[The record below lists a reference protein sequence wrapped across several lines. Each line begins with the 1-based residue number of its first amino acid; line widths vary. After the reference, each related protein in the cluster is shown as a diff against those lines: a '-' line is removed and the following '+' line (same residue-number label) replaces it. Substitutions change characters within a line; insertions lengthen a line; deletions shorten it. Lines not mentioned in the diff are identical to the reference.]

1 MVADAGGP
9 VLLGCATLASVRR
22 RRCAVGPREAP
33 ARLAAVTTVLDSGT
47 ALVDQWVAEEL
58 GNSSYLV
65 IDRERAEAV
74 VIDPLSDVDRYVDAA
89 NAHGW
94 RLTATLDTHVHN
106 DFLSGGP
113 NLRAVAGS
121 VFAVPDSSGILG
133 ADLLLNHGDE
143 VALGSLR
150 LRAIHSPGHTPEHL
164 SYLLLRADGSELALF
179 SGGALMVGTM
189 ARPDLLGPS
198 WTFAL
203 SRMGRETLQHRLLT
217 LPDELSVLPTH
228 GGGSFC
234 GSASSDVRVT
244 TIGTERRD
252 NPLATAP
259 DLAHFLALHAKQ
271 GRYPAYYAHMA
282 PLNRAAEPDA
292 STITTSQLTP
302 AAFDD
307 AVTHGA
313 VAVDCRPTEEFD
325 AGHVPGSLSVPC
337 DGPFSAWVGW
347 VVDIDLPVVLIA
359 DSATAAEDA
368 TRQLARIGFRRPR
381 GWLDARDWVADGR
394 PTRSVSRCTMG
405 DLAERIL
412 DGEHLTVI
420 DVRQDNE
427 WAAGHI
433 PGAVH
438 ALAPD
443 LPALVATIDRE
454 APVAV
459 HCATGYRAALGVSM
473 LLRDGVDDVWHVS
486 DGVDAWEGLGHPL
499 VTTA

>member
-1 MVADAGGP
+1 
-9 VLLGCATLASVRR
+9 
-22 RRCAVGPREAP
+22 
-33 ARLAAVTTVLDSGT
+33 VLDSGS
-47 ALVDQWVAEEL
+47 ALVEQWVAGEL
-58 GNSSYLV
+58 GNSSYV
-65 IDRERAEAV
+65 VVDRDRAEAV
-74 VIDPLSDVDRYVDAA
+74 VIDPLCDVDRYLDAA
-89 NAHGW
+89 TAQGW

-113 NLRAVAGS
+113 NLRAAAGT
-121 VFAVPDSSGILG
+121 VFAVPGSSGIVG
-133 ADLLLNHGDE
+133 ADRLLNDGEE
-143 VALGSLR
+143 VAVGSMR

-164 SYLLLRADGSELALF
+164 SYLLVGADGAELALF

-203 SRMGRETLQHRLLT
+203 SRMGRETMRHRLLT
-217 LPDELSVLPTH
+217 LPDELTVLPTH

-244 TIGTERRD
+244 TIGAERRQ

-271 GRYPAYYAHMA
+271 GRYPAYYARMA
-282 PLNRAAEPDA
+282 PLNRAAEADA
-292 STITTSQLTP
+292 SAIASAQLTP
-302 AAFDD
+302 EEFDD
-307 AVTHGA
+307 AVSHGA
-313 VAVDCRPTEEFD
+313 VAVDCRPQEAFD
-325 AGHVPGSLSVPC
+325 LGHVPGSLSVPC

-347 VVDIDLPVVLIA
+347 VVDIDAPVVLVA
-359 DSATAAEDA
+359 DSATAADDA

-381 GWLDARDWVADGR
+381 GWLDVRAWKEDGR
-394 PTRSVSRCTMG
+394 QTRAVSRCTMG

-412 DGEHLTVI
+412 DGDHLTVI

-443 LPALVATIDRE
+443 LPALVAALDRE

-486 DGVDAWEGLGHPL
+486 DGVDAWEALGHPL
-499 VTTA
+499 VTSA

>member
-1 MVADAGGP
+1 M
-9 VLLGCATLASVRR
+9 
-22 RRCAVGPREAP
+22 
-33 ARLAAVTTVLDSGT
+33 TTVLDSGA
-47 ALVDQWVAEEL
+47 ALVEQWVAAEL

-65 IDRERAEAV
+65 VDRERGDAV
-74 VIDPLSDVDRYVDAA
+74 VIDPLCDVDRYIDHARA
-89 NAHGW
+89 SGW
-94 RLTATLDTHVHN
+94 RLSASLDTHVHN
-106 DFLSGGP
+106 DFVSGGP
-113 NLRAVAGS
+113 NLRASANT
-121 VFAVPDSSGILG
+121 VFTVPDNSGIVG
-133 ADLLLNHGDE
+133 ADLLLNGGDE
-143 VALGSLR
+143 VEVGAMR

-164 SYLLLRADGSELALF
+164 SYLLVDAGGRELALF

-203 SRMGRETLQHRLLT
+203 SRMGRDTLRHRLLT
-217 LPDELSVLPTH
+217 LPGELQVLPTH

-244 TIGTERRD
+244 TIGAQRRD

-271 GRYPAYYAHMA
+271 GRYPAYYTRMA
-282 PLNRAAEPDA
+282 PLNRSAEADVTPVEVP
-292 STITTSQLTP
+292 QLTP
-302 AAFDD
+302 AGFDE
-307 AVTHGA
+307 AVAHGA
-313 VAVDCRPTEEFD
+313 VAVDCRAQEAFD
-325 AGHVPGSLSVPC
+325 EAHVPGSLSVPC

-347 VVDIDLPVVLIA
+347 VIDIDVPVVLIA
-359 DSATAAEDA
+359 ESSTAAEDA
-368 TRQLARIGFRRPR
+368 TRQLARIGFRRTR
-381 GWLDARDWVADGR
+381 GWLDARDWVGDGR
-394 PTRSVSRCTMG
+394 HTRRVTRCTMA

-412 DGEHLTVI
+412 DGDHLTVI

-427 WAAGHI
+427 WAAGHL

-443 LPALVATIDRE
+443 LPALVAELDRA

-486 DGVDAWEGLGHPL
+486 DGVEAWTELGHPL
-499 VTTA
+499 VTSA

>member
-1 MVADAGGP
+1 VRPPIVLDAG
-9 VLLGCATLASVRR
+9 S
-22 RRCAVGPREAP
+22 
-33 ARLAAVTTVLDSGT
+33 
-47 ALVDQWVAEEL
+47 ALVEQWVAEEL

-65 IDRERAEAV
+65 VDRDRADAV
-74 VIDPLSDVDRYVDAA
+74 VIDPLCDVDRYVDAA
-89 NAHGW
+89 ARQGL
-94 RLTATLDTHVHN
+94 RLSATLDTHVHN

-113 NLRAVAGS
+113 NLRAAARTL
-121 VFAVPDSSGILG
+121 FAVPDNSGILG
-133 ADLLLNHGDE
+133 ADLQLNHGDE
-143 VALGSLR
+143 VAVGSLR

-164 SYLLLRADGSELALF
+164 SYLLVGADGEELALF

-198 WTFAL
+198 WTYEL

-217 LPDELSVLPTH
+217 LPDELRVLPTH

-234 GSASSDVRVT
+234 GSAVSDVRTT
-244 TIGTERRD
+244 TIGAERRD

-259 DLAHFLALHAKQ
+259 DLAHFLAIHAKQ
-271 GRYPAYYAHMA
+271 GRYPAYYARMA

-292 STITTSQLTP
+292 ATTATAQLTP
-302 AAFDD
+302 AEFDD

-313 VAVDCRPTEEFD
+313 TAVDCRPQEAFD

-347 VVDIDLPVVLIA
+347 VVDIDQPVVLIA
-359 DSATAAEDA
+359 ESAGAAEDA
-368 TRQLARIGFRRPR
+368 TRQLTRIGFRGAR
-381 GWLDARDWVADGR
+381 GWLDARDWVEDGR
-394 PTRSVSRCTMG
+394 HSRSVGRCSMG

-427 WAAGHI
+427 WAAGHL

-443 LPALVATIDRE
+443 LPALVATLDRE

-486 DGVDAWEGLGHPL
+486 DGVDAWEALGHPL
-499 VTTA
+499 VTSA

>member
-1 MVADAGGP
+1 MVDAGS
-9 VLLGCATLASVRR
+9 T
-22 RRCAVGPREAP
+22 
-33 ARLAAVTTVLDSGT
+33 
-47 ALVDQWVAEEL
+47 LVDQWVATEL

-65 IDRERAEAV
+65 VDRDAAEAV
-74 VIDPLSDVDRYVDAA
+74 VIDPLRDVDRYLDAA
-89 NAHGW
+89 AEHGW
-94 RLTATLDTHVHN
+94 RLAATLDTHVHN

-113 NLRAVAGS
+113 NLRAATGS
-121 VFAVPDSSGILG
+121 VFAVPEHSGIAGPDRSLSG
-133 ADLLLNHGDE
+133 GDE
-143 VALGSLR
+143 IAVGSLR

-164 SYLLLRADGSELALF
+164 SYLLLDGYGTALALF

-203 SRMGRETLQHRLLT
+203 SRMGRETLRQRLLT
-217 LPDELSVLPTH
+217 LPDELCVLPTH

-244 TIGTERRD
+244 TIGAERRD

-259 DLAHFLALHAKQ
+259 DLAHFLAIHAKQ
-271 GRYPAYYAHMA
+271 GRYPAYYARMA
-282 PLNRAAEPDA
+282 PLNRAAQPGGSE
-292 STITTSQLTP
+292 TTAPQLDP
-302 AAFDD
+302 AAF
-307 AVTHGA
+307 AAA
-313 VAVDCRPTEEFD
+313 VADGATPVDCRASNDFD
-325 AGHVPGSLSVPC
+325 SGHVPGCLCVPV

-347 VVDIDLPVVLIA
+347 VVDIDARVVLVA
-359 DSATAAEDA
+359 GSAAAAEEA
-368 TRQLARIGFRRPR
+368 TRQLVRIGFGRPL
-381 GWLDARDWVADGR
+381 GWLDPHDWVDDGR
-394 PTRSVSRCTMG
+394 ETRTVTRCTMG

-412 DGEHLTVI
+412 DGDHLTVI

-443 LPALVATIDRE
+443 LPGSVATLDRQ

-459 HCATGYRAALGVSM
+459 HCATGYRAALGVSI
-473 LLRDGVDDVWHVS
+473 LLRNGVDDVWHVG
-486 DGVDAWEGLGHPL
+486 DGVDAWSALGHPL

>member
-1 MVADAGGP
+1 MRSP
-9 VLLGCATLASVRR
+9 
-22 RRCAVGPREAP
+22 
-33 ARLAAVTTVLDSGT
+33 TVLDAGP
-47 ALVDQWVAEEL
+47 ALVEQWVAEEL

-65 IDRERAEAV
+65 IDRDRAEGV
-74 VIDPLSDVDRYVDAA
+74 VIDPLCDVDRYVDAA
-89 NAHGW
+89 TAQGW
-94 RLTATLDTHVHN
+94 RLSATLDTHVHN

-113 NLRAVAGS
+113 NLRAATGS
-121 VFAVPDSSGILG
+121 VFAAPDNSGILG
-133 ADLLLNHGDE
+133 ADLLLNDGDE
-143 VALGSLR
+143 VAVGSLR

-164 SYLLLRADGSELALF
+164 SYLLLRADGVELALF

-198 WTFAL
+198 WTYAL
-203 SRMGRETLQHRLLT
+203 SRMGRHTLQQRLLT
-217 LPDELSVLPTH
+217 LPDELAVLPTH

-244 TIGTERRD
+244 TIGAERRD
-252 NPLATAP
+252 NPLATAT
-259 DLAHFLALHAKQ
+259 DLAHFLAVHAKQ
-271 GRYPAYYAHMA
+271 GRYPAYYTRMA
-282 PLNRAAEPDA
+282 PLNRAAETA
-292 STITTSQLTP
+292 AAVNATSQLTP
-302 AAFDD
+302 AGFDD
-307 AVTHGA
+307 AISHGA
-313 VAVDCRPTEEFD
+313 IAIDCRAQEAFD

-347 VVDIDLPVVLIA
+347 VVDIDQPLVLVA
-359 DSATAAEDA
+359 DSASAAEGA
-368 TRQLARIGFRRPR
+368 ARQLARIGFRQPA
-381 GWLDARDWVADGR
+381 GWLDLQQWAGEGR
-394 PTRSVSRCTMG
+394 QVRTVSRCTMG

-412 DGEHLTVI
+412 DGDHLTVI

-443 LPALVATIDRE
+443 LPALVATLDRD

-499 VTTA
+499 VTSV